1 MRLVTAIIQPTMLT
15 TVAVALAQHGVA
27 GMTVSECAGY
37 ARQRGQR
44 EIYRGTEYTIDFLT
58 KARLE
63 VVVADEEAT
72 QVIDVITRSARSGS
86 VGDGKVWSTAV
97 DEVVRIRTGETGA
110 AAV

>member
-63 VVVADEEAT
+63 VVVTDEET
-72 QVIDVITRSARSGS
+72 NQVIDVITRAARSGS